1 MSEKAPILSVSASHA
16 HNSMMTLSFPT
27 HPHKCSFIDFKANG
41 TVIVLNADKLQSN
54 AKQELSKVS
63 QFFGCDKQSD
73 ESIFV
78 LETNNKLHIANS
90 GDYIRLTHDDIEFSY
105 WDNSEF
111 QDEGEASVVLGAI
124 AGAMIET
131 HNN

>member
-1 MSEKAPILSVSASHA
+1 MSKKKPILSISASHT
-16 HNSMMTLSFPT
+16 HNSMMTISFPT

-54 AKQELSKVS
+54 AKQELAKVS

-90 GDYIRLTHDDIEFSY
+90 GDYIRLTHNDVEYLY
-105 WDNSEF
+105 WDNLEF
-111 QDEGEASVVLGAI
+111 QEEEAADLVLGAV
-124 AGAMIET
+124 AGAILKK
-131 HNN
+131 HDD